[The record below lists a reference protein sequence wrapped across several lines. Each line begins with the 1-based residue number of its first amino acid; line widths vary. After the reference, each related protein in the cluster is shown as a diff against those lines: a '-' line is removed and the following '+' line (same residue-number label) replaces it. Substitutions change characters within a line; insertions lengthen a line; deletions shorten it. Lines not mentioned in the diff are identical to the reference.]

1 MLAIALIAA
10 GDNVDR
16 IVAAEIK
23 REKTSERRR
32 EPERN
37 NRNLG
42 SASECAKD
50 AG

>member
-1 MLAIALIAA
+1 MAVALIPPS
-10 GDNVDR
+10 DNVHR

-32 EPERN
+32 KPERN

-50 AG
+50 AR

>member
-10 GDNVDR
+10 SDNVDR
-16 IVAAEIK
+16 NVATEIK
-23 REKTSERRR
+23 REKTSERR